1 MKKCIG
7 ILLGFCLGFLLL
19 PGLQAQ
25 AAVPEVSAQAWIL
38 TEAATGQ
45 VICEHNA
52 REKRPMASTTKIMT
66 TLLAIEHGDLDTE
79 FRVDPDAIRVEGSS
93 MGLQEGDLV
102 TLRSL
107 CCGMLLPSGNDAA
120 NAAAV
125 RIAGSIPAFA
135 ARMNARAQELG
146 MRDTYFVTPS
156 GLEGEGHGASAYD
169 MALLTR
175 EALRNETF
183 RSICGQSAVTLRFG
197 NPPYERTLYNSNKLL
212 RMYDGVIGVKT
223 GFTDEAGRCL
233 VSACERDGVTLI
245 CVTLHAPDDW
255 NDHMHL
261 YDYGFS
267 RVQPTE
273 LPAPAALS
281 VPVAG
286 GAQEAA
292 AVQPAETVTIG
303 TPGGIPSGVRMTV
316 RRAPF
321 AYAPV
326 CEGDVLGELVYA
338 YQEREIAS
346 VPLIAAENVP
356 ARPAEQPKRSIW
368 EQLWGAVNHPSCT
381 KRCGCRAVTA
391 LPREV

>member
-1 MKKCIG
+1 MKRLIG
-7 ILLGFCLGFLLL
+7 VILALCLFRLTV
-19 PGLQAQ
+19 PAAMVQ

-45 VICEHNA
+45 VLCEQNA

-66 TLLAIEHGDLDTE
+66 TLLTIEHGDLDTE
-79 FRVDPDAIRVEGSS
+79 FCVDPDAIRVEGSS
-93 MGLQEGDLV
+93 MGLQEGDIV
-102 TLRSL
+102 TLRAL
-107 CCGMLLPSGNDAA
+107 CYGMLLPSGNDAA

-125 RIAGSIPAFA
+125 RIAGSIPDFA
-135 ARMNARAQELG
+135 VRMNARAKEIG
-146 MRDTYFVTPS
+146 MQNTFFVTPS

-175 EALRNETF
+175 EAMRSETF
-183 RSICGQSAVTLRFG
+183 RSMCCEQAKTLRFG

-212 RMYDGVIGVKT
+212 KLYDGVIGVKT

-245 CVTLHAPDDW
+245 CVTLHAADDW
-255 NDHMHL
+255 NDHMRL

-267 RVQPTE
+267 RIRPAV
-273 LPAPAALS
+273 LPAPALPA

-286 GAQEAA
+286 GVQEKT
-292 AVQPAETVTIG
+292 AVQPAESVTIG
-303 TPGGIPSGVRMTV
+303 APDGIPSGIRTAV

-326 CEGDVLGELVYA
+326 CEGDVLGALVYY

-356 ARPAEQPKRSIW
+356 ARPAEHPKKHIW
-368 EQLWGAVNHPSCT
+368 ERLWKPARRTS
-381 KRCGCRAVTA
+381 
-391 LPREV
+391 